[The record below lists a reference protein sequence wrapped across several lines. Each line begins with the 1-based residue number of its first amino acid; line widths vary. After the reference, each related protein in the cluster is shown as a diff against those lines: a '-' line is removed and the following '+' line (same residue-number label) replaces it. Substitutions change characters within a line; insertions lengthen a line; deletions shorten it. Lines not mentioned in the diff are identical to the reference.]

1 MVRTIGRRASS
12 NAEPMRRKARFL
24 VPSLLALAA
33 TSAAPPA
40 DAAGLRANLIDART
54 IKLDGIPKEWP
65 GAMVRLDQAV
75 RGKVGKPDLDAQGLV
90 AYDDTYLYIAADVTD
105 DTLKA
110 GADHLELT
118 LGFPGGTVHTVAL
131 YPGDPGKTAG
141 SIKVSGQAAQG
152 ARIIE
157 APRSGG
163 YTLEARVP
171 WSAFPQAATLRV
183 GLRGALFA
191 HDADGSAAVE
201 AVAGTAGSSAYAGLP
216 PMATDPE
223 QALADGLL
231 KQKNLLRAA
240 PSYNLTA
247 DVAGDALKERVMVY
261 ERYLVVLGP
270 GFRKGTQY
278 YFADTEVDAKAGL
291 MPEFQTRD
299 LTGDGQHEIILR
311 KRYGSGGRYR
321 EVMQVWQFGK
331 GDTPTPIF
339 QHEVALANDKGSVE
353 NDVQLVPDG
362 NKVSIV
368 VRPGQAK
375 NFHAGN
381 YSEPT
386 ETSMDPVL
394 LPWGTIRSQSYKYS
408 GGVYQKAREETQPAT
423 PPPATPDA
431 ARPAKPAAP
440 AAPATPATP
449 AAPAA
454 PAAPRNPPPPS
465 ASQLLEQVYAL
476 YKRDRGASGRPRFDF
491 TADVVG
497 GGEIERVLVHDRD
510 VVVFGKGFKSGTGY
524 AYLTLA
530 QFAAGTDIK
539 EVTARDLT
547 GDGKAEILVKG
558 LIHATAPREAGGG
571 TVDRE
576 VLLVFQVQGDALKR
590 VFAAEIGRAIGAK
603 KIAGDLQFVSAGKG
617 VAIQLAP
624 GRAQDWTQQT
634 YPFNQDTGPVGGF
647 EPLLLPWGGSKP
659 VRYQWNGSSF
669 AR

>member
-110 GADHLELT
+110 GADHLELA

-440 AAPATPATP
+440 ATP

-454 PAAPRNPPPPS
+454 PSASCAGAASPRRTPSSSSAALNGSSQTPAQRTTSSATATQPSNAGSTMSCAAVPGRAGRISIRTPLGAVRRRKMAISSMRRRGRGGFAGPAAAAP
-465 ASQLLEQVYAL
+465 
-476 YKRDRGASGRPRFDF
+476 
-491 TADVVG
+491 
-497 GGEIERVLVHDRD
+497 
-510 VVVFGKGFKSGTGY
+510 
-524 AYLTLA
+524 
-530 QFAAGTDIK
+530 
-539 EVTARDLT
+539 
-547 GDGKAEILVKG
+547 
-558 LIHATAPREAGGG
+558 
-571 TVDRE
+571 
-576 VLLVFQVQGDALKR
+576 
-590 VFAAEIGRAIGAK
+590 
-603 KIAGDLQFVSAGKG
+603 
-617 VAIQLAP
+617 AP
-624 GRAQDWTQQT
+624 GRGAFEPRTR
-634 YPFNQDTGPVGGF
+634 GAAGSSREVSVSMVGGRCRVDGCASCIAQVRTDYQVF
-647 EPLLLPWGGSKP
+647 IRCPGRGCRRGSRAITRGAPLRLRPTHHSVLP
-659 VRYQWNGSSF
+659 VRIRPPF
-669 AR
+669 ARYPPGSAPGWRSGRSRRRRSGSA